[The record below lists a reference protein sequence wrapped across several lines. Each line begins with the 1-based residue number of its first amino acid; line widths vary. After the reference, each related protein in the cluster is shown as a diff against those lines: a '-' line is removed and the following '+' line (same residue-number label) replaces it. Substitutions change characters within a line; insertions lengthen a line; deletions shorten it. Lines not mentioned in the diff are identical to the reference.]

1 MKLSSP
7 AKGGDAVAPLL
18 PEFRPIAASNGDGGR
33 EASVPGAVF
42 NLATTIIGA
51 GIMSLP
57 AAVRVLGVVPAL
69 FLVVAAAFLADAS
82 AVFLLRYA
90 GSGGAAPFSYAAT
103 MGEAFGRVGSL
114 ALHVCV
120 GLTTA
125 GTLTVYLV
133 IIGDVLSGSQS
144 EGVGHIGVLQEWFGE
159 RWWNA
164 RAVALL
170 FTAVFIMLPLVL
182 LRRVDSLRFTSAI
195 SVLLAVVFM
204 CISTGMAL
212 YALFHGATET
222 PRLLPDFG
230 HMSSIFE
237 LFTAVPIIVVAFT
250 FHFNVHPIRAE
261 LSKTS
266 DMMVAVRISI
276 LLCSVIYA
284 AIGFFGYLLF
294 GESTMADVLSNFDR
308 DTGSPIGS
316 LLNDAVRLSYVLHLA
331 LVFPLLFFSLR
342 ISIDELL
349 LPRASHHASD
359 TCRFVLL
366 TVLLLGFIYTASIL
380 FPSIWTLFQ
389 FFGSTTAVCVSLIF
403 PAAIVLRD
411 VEGISK
417 TRDKVVASAMLALA
431 VVTSSIAIGSNIVSH
446 LGGNRE

>member
-1 MKLSSP
+1 MLSIHLN
-7 AKGGDAVAPLL
+7 VAC
-18 PEFRPIAASNGDGGR
+18 
-33 EASVPGAVF
+33 GA
-42 NLATTIIGA
+42 
-51 GIMSLP
+51 
-57 AAVRVLGVVPAL
+57 
-69 FLVVAAAFLADAS
+69 
-82 AVFLLRYA
+82 LLRL
-90 GSGGAAPFSYAAT
+90 SY
-103 MGEAFGRVGSL
+103 EWRHPHLRVM
-114 ALHVCV
+114 A
-120 GLTTA
+120 
-125 GTLTVYLV
+125 
-133 IIGDVLSGSQS
+133 
-144 EGVGHIGVLQEWFGE
+144 
-159 RWWNA
+159 
-164 RAVALL
+164 
-170 FTAVFIMLPLVL
+170 
-182 LRRVDSLRFTSAI
+182 DSLRFTSAI

-212 YALFHGATET
+212 YALFRGATET

-230 HMSSIFE
+230 HMSSVFE
-237 LFTAVPIIVVAFT
+237 VFTAVPIIVVAFT
-250 FHFNVHPIRAE
+250 FHFNVANPSLPVAVHPIRAE

-308 DTGSPIGS
+308 DTGSPVGS
-316 LLNDAVRLSYVLHLA
+316 ILNDAVRLSYVLHLA

-349 LPRASHHASD
+349 LPQATDHASG

-366 TVLLLGFIYTASIL
+366 TVLLLGLIYTASIL

-389 FFGSTTAVCVSLIF
+389 FFGSTTAVCISLIF

-417 TRDKVVASAMLALA
+417 RRDKVLASVMLALA

-446 LGGNRE
+446 LGSNRA